1 MPLIVPT
8 AEILIVSI
16 TASLLRTGSGRVQS
30 SALAENVPINLK
42 NDDTEKG

>member
-8 AEILIVSI
+8 AEILVVSI
-16 TASLLRTGSGRVQS
+16 TGSLLMTGSGRVQS

-42 NDDTEKG
+42 NSDTEMG